1 MTPKEF
7 TKTQKVRVIYG
18 FDGMHIKEDDVYELM
33 LKYSK
38 LPKIMFEEIHEKLIK
53 DKWEMRCLEC
63 NIILDKKEYKK
74 GICEDCL
81 CPE

>member
-18 FDGMHIKEDDVYELM
+18 FDGMHIKEEDVYDLM
-33 LKYSK
+33 LKYSNLAK
-38 LPKIMFEEIHEKLIK
+38 SMFEEIHTKLIK
-53 DKWEMRCLEC
+53 DGFKMRCIEC
-63 NIILDKKEYKK
+63 NAILDENEHKT

-81 CPE
+81 CP